1 MGHWGLGFGIFL
13 GFWAWVLGFRHGRRI
28 QCRPLGEAV
37 LKILVVEDEKK
48 LAGFVQR
55 ALSEEG
61 HVVEVCHDGKEGEL
75 LALSGDHDVVLLDL
89 NLPNRDGMSILREMR
104 GDGLMTPVLILTARD
119 TVKDRVA
126 GLDEGAD
133 DYLTKPF
140 SLSELQ
146 ARIRA
151 LFRRGS
157 TRAITELAFA
167 DLSVDLVGRSVTRGE
182 RKIDLTPR
190 EFSLLEYLLRNADRV
205 VTRSAIAEHVWD
217 FNFEWNSNVVD
228 VYINAL
234 RKKLE
239 SGGEARLIQTVRGVG
254 YSLRSADAS

>member
-1 MGHWGLGFGIFL
+1 M
-13 GFWAWVLGFRHGRRI
+13 
-28 QCRPLGEAV
+28 
-37 LKILVVEDEKK
+37 KILVVEDEKK

-61 HVVEVCHDGKEGEL
+61 HAVEVCHDGKEGES

-104 GDGLMTPVLILTARD
+104 GDGLTTPVLILTARD
-119 TVKDRVA
+119 TVKDRVE

-151 LFRRGS
+151 LLRRGS
-157 TRAITELAFA
+157 TRAITELVFA

-205 VTRSAIAEHVWD
+205 VTRSAIAEHVWN

-254 YSLRSADAS
+254 YTLRSADAS